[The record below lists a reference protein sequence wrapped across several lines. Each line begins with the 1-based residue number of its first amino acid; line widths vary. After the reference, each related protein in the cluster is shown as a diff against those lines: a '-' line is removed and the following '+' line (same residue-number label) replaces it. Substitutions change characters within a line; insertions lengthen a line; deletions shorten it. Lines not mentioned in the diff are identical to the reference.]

1 MGEVMTMEYDKKKL
15 SLTDLI
21 DVELLQ
27 TIQNAFSRL
36 TGYAAL
42 VTDADGTAVTEGTN
56 FSDFCTNYIRANPEG
71 RALCELCDK
80 YGAHQ
85 AHINGESS
93 YYYCHTGLIDFAAPI
108 VIEGHV
114 VGCFIGGQVGTKEIP
129 YEKLITD
136 ADKFGVDREKYL
148 AAAKKIKIVSQE
160 EVDSNSRSLFEIA
173 KVLSKIA
180 YDRYQLG
187 IKNRQ
192 IEESARAKSD
202 FLANMSHEIR
212 TPMNAV
218 LGMAELAL
226 REEMSPA
233 ARDYIHQIMFSGK
246 NLLVIIN
253 DILDF
258 SKIESG
264 KMDINEV
271 VYESMSMFND
281 LATIVNSRI
290 GDKDIEFVMD
300 IDPCMPQMLMGD
312 NTRIQQVLI
321 NILNNAVKFTK
332 IGEVR
337 LTVTG
342 TKTAENSVLFK
353 MSVSDTG
360 IGIRPKDMDKLFKS
374 FQQVDS
380 RRNRNIEGTGL
391 GLAITQSLVELMGGK
406 ISVQS
411 EYEKGSTFT
420 IELPQKIVS
429 SVVTEPDVSPDLH
442 VALLVDNDYVKAQI
456 IRDLTRVNVEYTDLS
471 VTETMDNSIY
481 DFLIA
486 DEEAFTADLRDYFLE
501 NEKVQCIVVSSFKT
515 PNNSDVPRVRV
526 VHKPVYYLNLY
537 SALGFISEYTRNDVI
552 SEADFSFTAPDAN
565 VLIVDDNAVNLTV
578 AKGLLEPLKMQI
590 NTATSA
596 NDAIDM
602 LGQQKYDLIFMDHMM
617 PEVDGVQ
624 ATHIIRRLMPDY
636 ADTPIIALTANAIAG
651 TREMFIAEGMND
663 FVAKP
668 IDIKDI
674 NAKLKKWLPQEKII
688 PISAEE
694 TAKKN
699 AKTDNTVK
707 RSISEIT
714 FLNTDEALELLRTEN
729 LFWTVLKEYYLSID
743 KKAFSIE
750 QHFESKEWKEYT
762 IEVHALKSTSRQV
775 GGDELADLAAELEN
789 AGKNM
794 DIDFIEANTGR
805 AMAMYR
811 ELREKLI
818 PFFPDIKDED
828 TAKKNVKP
836 PEIVEILNELDQA
849 IEDFDTLVID
859 EVIEKL
865 SQYKFDKVFFRFFR
879 QLTEAA
885 EIGDI
890 DTCGEISRQWK
901 EEIVRIYTEKS

>member
-1 MGEVMTMEYDKKKL
+1 MTMEYDKKKL

-694 TAKKN
+694 MAKKN

>member
-1 MGEVMTMEYDKKKL
+1 MEYDNKKL
-15 SLTDLI
+15 TLTDLI

-42 VTDADGTAVTEGTN
+42 VTDADGTAVTEGSN
-56 FSDFCTNYIRANPEG
+56 FSDFCIKYIRSNPEG
-71 RALCELCDK
+71 RKLCELCDK

-108 VIEGHV
+108 VMEGHV

-129 YEKLITD
+129 YDKLIED
-136 ADKFGVDREKYL
+136 ADKFGIDREAYL
-148 AAAKKIKIVSQE
+148 AAAKKIKLVSQE
-160 EVDSNSRSLFEIA
+160 EVESNSRALFEIA

-180 YDRYQLG
+180 YDRYQLR

-290 GDKDIEFVMD
+290 GDKEIEFT
-300 IDPCMPQMLMGD
+300 IDVDPSIPQMLMGD

-321 NILNNAVKFTK
+321 NILNNAVKFTS
-332 IGEVR
+332 IGEVH
-337 LTVTG
+337 LKVTSE
-342 TKTAENSVLFK
+342 KIADNSVIMK
-353 MSVSDTG
+353 MAVSDTG
-360 IGIRPKDMDKLFKS
+360 IGIKPEDMSKLFKS
-374 FQQVDS
+374 FQQVDG

-406 ISVQS
+406 ITVQS

-429 SVVTEPDVSPDLH
+429 NAIAVPDVPPELH
-442 VALLVDNDYVKAQI
+442 VALLIDNDYVKAQI
-456 IRDLTRVNVEYTDLS
+456 IRDLTRVRVEYTDLS

-486 DEEAFTADLRDYFLE
+486 DEQAFTADLRDYFLE
-501 NEKVQCIVVSSFKT
+501 NEKMQCIVVSSFRT
-515 PNNSDVPRVRV
+515 PNNMDVPRIRV

-537 SALGFISEYTRNDVI
+537 FALGFISEYTRNDVI
-552 SEADFSFTAPDAN
+552 SETDFSFTAPDASI
-565 VLIVDDNAVNLTV
+565 LIVDDNAVNLTV

-590 NTATSA
+590 STVTSA
-596 NDAIDM
+596 AQTVEI
-602 LGQQKYDLIFMDHMM
+602 LKQQKFDLIFMDHMM

-624 ATHIIRRLMPDY
+624 TTHIIRRLMPDCSNV
-636 ADTPIIALTANAIAG
+636 PIIALTANAIAG

-694 TAKKN
+694 AAMKDVK
-699 AKTDNTVK
+699 ADSSPIK
-707 RSISEIT
+707 RSVSDIT
-714 FLNTDEALELLRTEN
+714 FLNIEEAMDLLKSDN
-729 LFWTVLKEYYLSID
+729 LFWMVLKEYYISID
-743 KKAFSIE
+743 KKAVSIE
-750 QHFESKEWKEYT
+750 QHLESQEWKDYT
-762 IEVHALKSTSRQV
+762 IEVHALKSTSRQI
-775 GGDELADLAAELEN
+775 GADELADLAAELEN
-789 AGKNM
+789 AGKNI
-794 DIDFIEANTGR
+794 DIDFIQENTGK
-805 AMAMYR
+805 AMTMYR
-811 ELREKLI
+811 ELKEKLT
-818 PFFPDIKDED
+818 PFFPDVKAED
-828 TAKKNVKP
+828 TAKKSCKP
-836 PEIVEILNELDQA
+836 PEIVEILNELDMA
-849 IEDFDTLVID
+849 IEEFDTLAID

-865 SQYKFDKVFFRFFR
+865 SQYKFDKIFFRFFR

-890 DTCGEISRQWK
+890 DICGEISKQWK